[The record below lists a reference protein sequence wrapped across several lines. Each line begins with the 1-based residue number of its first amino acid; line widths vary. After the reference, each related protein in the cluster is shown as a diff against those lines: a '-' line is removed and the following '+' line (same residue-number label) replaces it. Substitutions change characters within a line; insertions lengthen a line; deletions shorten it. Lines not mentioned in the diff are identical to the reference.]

1 MLARHAESLFWAG
14 REIERAESTARMLDV
29 TYHGLLEA
37 MPWEAE
43 RSWMDLLK
51 VLWLDRPF
59 AELEMSVRA
68 ATVSEF
74 LVFDPDNPGAILSS
88 VGQAR
93 ENARAAREL
102 ISSELWEALNSFHL
116 ELRAR
121 NLRADVEARPH
132 ELYGFIKRS
141 CQMIAGVAGE
151 TMPRDDGWRF
161 FMLGWMLERAEMTC
175 RLLDVRYSQLVTAGA
190 KGGFHHWLQT
200 LKSASGSEAFR
211 RRYRASMDPADVV
224 EFLLLSRT
232 FPRSVLYSLQAGGE
246 RPGPP
251 RGGQHQPGP
260 PAAPARAHPV
270 RPRVPRHP
278 GAARGRPP
286 RLPRP
291 APQRRAPGGRGRG
304 PPVLPQ
310 RPGARP
316 PRARALRARGGGGL
330 TVGVT
335 RYDVRYRTNI
345 HYDDVVRASQNE
357 MRACPASDEH
367 QQLVAY
373 RVTTHPASRVLSY
386 QDYFGTRVDTFGVRE
401 PHVALEISAEA
412 SVETLPRPLVT
423 VSPRLEELR
432 TAGLPRRA
440 RRVPRADR
448 ATRPGTRTSRRR
460 PQRIAAVTGDDVVGI
475 VLALHRFVHTSL
487 RYTPGATYIGVDVNE
502 VLAKAQ
508 GVCQDYAH
516 LAVALVPQRRH
527 PRPLRVGLLLRRL
540 RADRGRGRPGDE
552 VTVQTHAWFEAA
564 IPGWGWLALDPT
576 NALQVGQ
583 RHIAIGHGRDYDDVP
598 PGAGHLHRRRS
609 SLDGG
614 LRRDPP
620 AERRGPAAPGPA
632 VTAAYAR

>member
-232 FPRSVLYSLQAGGE
+232 FPRSVLYSLQAAE
-246 RPGPP
+246 N
-251 RGGQHQPGP
+251 
-260 PAAPARAHPV
+260 
-270 RPRVPRHP
+270 
-278 GAARGRPP
+278 
-286 RLPRP
+286 
-291 APQRRAPGGRGRG
+291 
-304 PPVLPQ
+304 
-310 RPGARP
+310 
-316 PRARALRARGGGGL
+316 GL
-330 TVGVT
+330 
-335 RYDVRYRTNI
+335 
-345 HYDDVVRASQNE
+345 A
-357 MRACPASDEH
+357 
-367 QQLVAY
+367 
-373 RVTTHPASRVLSY
+373 
-386 QDYFGTRVDTFGVRE
+386 
-401 PHVALEISAEA
+401 
-412 SVETLPRPLVT
+412 
-423 VSPRLEELR
+423 RLE
-432 TAGLPRRA
+432 AGSTHLA
-440 RRVPRADR
+440 
-448 ATRPGTRTSRRR
+448 R
-460 PQRIAAVTGDDVVGI
+460 PQRLLGRTRSDLEFLDTRELLDGD
-475 VLALHRFVHTSL
+475 LHVFL
-487 RYTPGATYIGVDVNE
+487 DQLLNGVRQVAE
-502 VLAKAQ
+502 
-508 GVCQDYAH
+508 
-516 LAVALVPQRRH
+516 AVALQYFRSAQEHDLHALEPYGPVAE
-527 PRPLRVGLLLRRL
+527 VG
-540 RADRGRGRPGDE
+540 
-552 VTVQTHAWFEAA
+552 
-564 IPGWGWLALDPT
+564 
-576 NALQVGQ
+576 
-583 RHIAIGHGRDYDDVP
+583 
-598 PGAGHLHRRRS
+598 
-609 SLDGG
+609 
-614 LRRDPP
+614 
-620 AERRGPAAPGPA
+620 
-632 VTAAYAR
+632 